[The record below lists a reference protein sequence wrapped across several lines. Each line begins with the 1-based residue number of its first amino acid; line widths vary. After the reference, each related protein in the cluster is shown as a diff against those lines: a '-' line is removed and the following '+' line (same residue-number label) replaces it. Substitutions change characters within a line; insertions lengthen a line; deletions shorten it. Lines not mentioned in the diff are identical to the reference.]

1 MKKILAILAI
11 TGFAFLAPSCK
22 GKVKDADVKTAAE
35 TAIAANPDFSKLQI
49 AVTDGV
55 VSVTGE
61 VKDAATR
68 EAAQTLLAGVKGVKS
83 VQNNTTVYVA
93 PPPVVPTVTETQADA
108 LTKAVTDALKDFPGV
123 AATVKDQ
130 VVVLTGEVS
139 RSNLQ
144 KLMMHLNAL
153 KSMGLKSIDSKG
165 LVKK

>member
-22 GKVKDADVKTAAE
+22 GKVKDADVKAAAE

-61 VKDAATR
+61 VKDEATK

-93 PPPVVPTVTETQADA
+93 PPVVPTVTETQADA

-123 AATVKDQ
+123 VATVKDQ

-139 RSNLQ
+139 KSNLQ